1 MQNVRSEKYPLMD
14 IFFSIFFNSPWES
27 LEDRISYQ
35 IFNQYVEMSAL
46 DYFSSGNLENAA
58 RDCDL
63 SFELLEQM
71 VKLKCKNSNDFWS
84 RWLPLVVFE
93 NFLLMNLRRCFGI
106 L

>member
-1 MQNVRSEKYPLMD
+1 MD

-71 VKLKCKNSNDFWS
+71 VKLKCTYLRKRITMQVPEEKFKRFLEQVALLEVTFVKNF
-84 RWLPLVVFE
+84 
-93 NFLLMNLRRCFGI
+93 
-106 L
+106 